1 MDNINTYSSLDNV
14 MTNQNHLLMDLIPSR
29 EDSTSFPTMLPWN
42 SIRQDPLQMGVF
54 DIFNSFLTNKYL
66 SSTSRST
73 NVHETSFE
81 AMAPP
86 PSLHPMD
93 HLRPYDDPSNNM
105 WSLGENSEFHA
116 YPFIEGVVGPSEPI
130 ISTFG
135 EEFPRNEFSL
145 SLATDVSDEC
155 SEISLCAATKSTRIT
170 SEQASSSSKD
180 MSNVSQVIFCS
191 KYLHSV
197 QEILSHFATYSLK
210 GLETNPQCYF
220 SSRGTESE
228 GTNSAFTSCYEN
240 LNEFLDGGSQRQ
252 ALEAKKT
259 HLLDLLQ
266 MVDDRYSH
274 CVDEIHTVVSA
285 FHAATE
291 LDPQLHTRFAL
302 QTISFLYKNLRE
314 RISKKILMMGSVLER
329 GKEKSQEDSIFH
341 QHCLLQ
347 QLKRKTIR
355 FGDRN
360 EVCLRNQSRFY
371 GLGCSKTFFTPK
383 QMILLY
389 SYPKDSEKH
398 LLAIRSGLT
407 RSQVSNWFINAR
419 VRLWKPMIE
428 DMYAEMNKRKL
439 NNTHLQGGSTDR
451 NQIYEIND
459 YGQENAV
466 LYSEH
471 HDAPRD
477 FGSVSSLAGGKGFN
491 QDAAILHL
499 GYGTEEAAICGV
511 FDGYGVIA
519 TPQVSTHQITPRDQ
533 FLLLASD
540 GVWDVL
546 SNEEVATVVMKST
559 NEAGAVK
566 AVTEVAAN
574 ARRQK
579 YPTAKVHDI
588 SVVCL
593 YQQETNSSAA

>member
-1 MDNINTYSSLDNV
+1 MDNISTYSSLDNV
-14 MTNQNHLLMDLIPSR
+14 ITNPNHLLMDLIPSR

-42 SIRQDPLQMGVF
+42 SIRQDPLQMGGF

-86 PSLHPMD
+86 LPPPSLHPME

-135 EEFPRNEFSL
+135 EEGFPRNELSL
-145 SLATDVSDEC
+145 SLATDVSNES

-170 SEQASSSSKD
+170 SEQASSSSKHV
-180 MSNVSQVIFCS
+180 SNNVSQVIFGS

-197 QEILSHFATYSLK
+197 QEILSHFATYSLN
-210 GLETNPQCYF
+210 GIETNPQCYF

-228 GTNSAFTSCYEN
+228 GTNSAFVSCYEN
-240 LNEFLDGGSQRQ
+240 LNEFLDGGSQRR

-302 QTISFLYKNLRE
+302 QTVSFLYKNLRE
-314 RISKKILMMGSVLER
+314 RISKKILMMGTVLER

-347 QLKRKTIR
+347 QLKRKNHQIWR
-355 FGDRN
+355 PQRGLP
-360 EVCLRNQSRFY
+360 EKSVSVLRTWMFQNF
-371 GLGCSKTFFTPK
+371 LHP
-383 QMILLY
+383 
-389 SYPKDSEKH
+389 YPKDSEKH

-439 NNTHLQGGSTDR
+439 SNTPLQGGNGGSFIR
-451 NQIYEIND
+451 VPKSVMMS
-459 YGQENAV
+459 QE
-466 LYSEH
+466 
-471 HDAPRD
+471 RD
-477 FGSVSSLAGGKGFN
+477 K
-491 QDAAILHL
+491 IR
-499 GYGTEEAAICGV
+499 E
-511 FDGYGVIA
+511 
-519 TPQVSTHQITPRDQ
+519 
-533 FLLLASD
+533 
-540 GVWDVL
+540 
-546 SNEEVATVVMKST
+546 
-559 NEAGAVK
+559 
-566 AVTEVAAN
+566 
-574 ARRQK
+574 
-579 YPTAKVHDI
+579 
-588 SVVCL
+588 
-593 YQQETNSSAA
+593 

>member
-1 MDNINTYSSLDNV
+1 MDNNNTFSSLDNV
-14 MTNQNHLLMDLIPSR
+14 MTNQSHLLMDLIPSR
-29 EDSTSFPTMLPWN
+29 EDSTSFSTMLPWN
-42 SIRQDPLQMGVF
+42 SIRQDPLQMGGF

-66 SSTSRST
+66 SSSSKSI
-73 NVHETSFE
+73 NVQETCFE

-86 PSLHPMD
+86 PPPLHPVD
-93 HLRPYDDPSNNM
+93 HLRPYADSSNNM

-116 YPFIEGVVGPSEPI
+116 YPYVEGGVGPSEPI

-135 EEFPRNEFSL
+135 EEDFPRNELSL

-155 SEISLCAATKSTRIT
+155 SEISLCAATKYTRIS

-180 MSNVSQVIFCS
+180 ISNNASQVIFGS

-197 QEILSHFATYSLK
+197 QEILSHFATYSLN

-220 SSRGTESE
+220 SSRGTES
-228 GTNSAFTSCYEN
+228 GTDNSAFTSCYEN
-240 LNEFLDGGSQRQ
+240 LNEFDGGSQRR

-266 MVDDRYSH
+266 KVDDRYSH

-314 RISKKILMMGSVLER
+314 RISKKILMMGSVLEK

-347 QLKRKTIR
+347 QLKRKNHQIWR
-355 FGDRN
+355 PQRGLP
-360 EVCLRNQSRFY
+360 EKSVSVLRTWMFQNF
-371 GLGCSKTFFTPK
+371 LHP
-383 QMILLY
+383 
-389 SYPKDSEKH
+389 YPKDSEKH

-428 DMYAEMNKRKL
+428 DMYAEMNKRKMS
-439 NNTHLQGGSTDR
+439 NTHLQGGNGGSANR
-451 NQIYEIND
+451 VPKSVMMS
-459 YGQENAV
+459 QE
-466 LYSEH
+466 
-471 HDAPRD
+471 RD
-477 FGSVSSLAGGKGFN
+477 K
-491 QDAAILHL
+491 IR
-499 GYGTEEAAICGV
+499 E
-511 FDGYGVIA
+511 
-519 TPQVSTHQITPRDQ
+519 
-533 FLLLASD
+533 
-540 GVWDVL
+540 
-546 SNEEVATVVMKST
+546 
-559 NEAGAVK
+559 
-566 AVTEVAAN
+566 
-574 ARRQK
+574 
-579 YPTAKVHDI
+579 
-588 SVVCL
+588 
-593 YQQETNSSAA
+593 

>member
-1 MDNINTYSSLDNV
+1 MDNNNTFSSLDNV

-29 EDSTSFPTMLPWN
+29 EDPTSFSTMLPWN
-42 SIRQDPLQMGVF
+42 SIRQDPLQMGGF

-66 SSTSRST
+66 SSTPRST
-73 NVHETSFE
+73 NVLETSFE

-86 PSLHPMD
+86 PPPLHHLD
-93 HLRPYDDPSNNM
+93 HFRPPYDDSSNNM

-116 YPFIEGVVGPSEPI
+116 YPYVEGVVGPSEPI

-135 EEFPRNEFSL
+135 EEDFPRNELSL

-155 SEISLCAATKSTRIT
+155 SGMSLCAATKYTRIP
-170 SEQASSSSKD
+170 SEQASSSTKD
-180 MSNVSQVIFCS
+180 VSNNVSQVIFGS

-197 QEILSHFATYSLK
+197 QEILSHFATYSLN
-210 GLETNPQCYF
+210 GIENNPQCYF

-228 GTNSAFTSCYEN
+228 GTNSAYEN

-302 QTISFLYKNLRE
+302 QTISYLYKNLRE

-347 QLKRKTIR
+347 QLKRKNHQIWR
-355 FGDRN
+355 PQRGLP
-360 EVCLRNQSRFY
+360 EKSVSVLRTWMFQNF
-371 GLGCSKTFFTPK
+371 LHP
-383 QMILLY
+383 
-389 SYPKDSEKH
+389 YPKDSEKH

-428 DMYAEMNKRKL
+428 DMYAEMNKRKMS
-439 NNTHLQGGSTDR
+439 NTHLQGG
-451 NQIYEIND
+451 N
-459 YGQENAV
+459 G
-466 LYSEH
+466 
-471 HDAPRD
+471 
-477 FGSVSSLAGGKGFN
+477 GSVIRVPKSVMMSQG
-491 QDAAILHL
+491 
-499 GYGTEEAAICGV
+499 
-511 FDGYGVIA
+511 
-519 TPQVSTHQITPRDQ
+519 RDKIR
-533 FLLLASD
+533 
-540 GVWDVL
+540 
-546 SNEEVATVVMKST
+546 E
-559 NEAGAVK
+559 
-566 AVTEVAAN
+566 
-574 ARRQK
+574 
-579 YPTAKVHDI
+579 
-588 SVVCL
+588 
-593 YQQETNSSAA
+593 

>member
-42 SIRQDPLQMGVF
+42 SIRQDPLQMGGF

-86 PSLHPMD
+86 PPPPPSLHPMD

-105 WSLGENSEFHA
+105 WSLGENSEFHP
-116 YPFIEGVVGPSEPI
+116 YPYVEGVVGPSEPR

-135 EEFPRNEFSL
+135 EEGFPGNELSL
-145 SLATDVSDEC
+145 SLATDVSNEC

-197 QEILSHFATYSLK
+197 QEILSHFATYSLN

-347 QLKRKTIR
+347 QLKRKNHQVWR
-355 FGDRN
+355 PQRGLP
-360 EVCLRNQSRFY
+360 EKSVSVLRTWMFQNF
-371 GLGCSKTFFTPK
+371 LHP
-383 QMILLY
+383 
-389 SYPKDSEKH
+389 YPKDSEKH

-428 DMYAEMNKRKL
+428 DMYAEMNKRKMI
-439 NNTHLQGGSTDR
+439 NTHLQGG
-451 NQIYEIND
+451 N
-459 YGQENAV
+459 G
-466 LYSEH
+466 
-471 HDAPRD
+471 
-477 FGSVSSLAGGKGFN
+477 GSVIRVPKS
-491 QDAAILHL
+491 
-499 GYGTEEAAICGV
+499 
-511 FDGYGVIA
+511 
-519 TPQVSTHQITPRDQ
+519 
-533 FLLLASD
+533 
-540 GVWDVL
+540 
-546 SNEEVATVVMKST
+546 VMMS
-559 NEAGAVK
+559 
-566 AVTEVAAN
+566 
-574 ARRQK
+574 
-579 YPTAKVHDI
+579 
-588 SVVCL
+588 
-593 YQQETNSSAA
+593 QERCKIRE

>member
-347 QLKRKTIR
+347 QLKRKNHQVWR
-355 FGDRN
+355 PQRGLP
-360 EVCLRNQSRFY
+360 EKSVSVLRTWMFQNF
-371 GLGCSKTFFTPK
+371 LHP
-383 QMILLY
+383 
-389 SYPKDSEKH
+389 YPKDSEKH

-428 DMYAEMNKRKL
+428 DMYAEMNKRKMS
-439 NNTHLQGGSTDR
+439 NTHLQGG
-451 NQIYEIND
+451 N
-459 YGQENAV
+459 G
-466 LYSEH
+466 
-471 HDAPRD
+471 
-477 FGSVSSLAGGKGFN
+477 GSVIRVPKSVMMSQERGK
-491 QDAAILHL
+491 IR
-499 GYGTEEAAICGV
+499 E
-511 FDGYGVIA
+511 
-519 TPQVSTHQITPRDQ
+519 
-533 FLLLASD
+533 
-540 GVWDVL
+540 
-546 SNEEVATVVMKST
+546 
-559 NEAGAVK
+559 
-566 AVTEVAAN
+566 
-574 ARRQK
+574 
-579 YPTAKVHDI
+579 
-588 SVVCL
+588 
-593 YQQETNSSAA
+593 